1 MQGFIRCRNG
11 EELRNEDWDEK
22 RKWLPYFDFLKT
34 DAAEAETLTGTDD
47 RREAAKILYSWGAKE
62 ILISYNTEMLV
73 YDGKEFYTEPV
84 KSRNFSGRTGR
95 GDTVFSSYI
104 ARRMLG
110 DTPGEALLFATAL
123 VSLKMETPGPA
134 RCTKEDVSAY
144 IKEFYQS
151 DYNGGKKMKIRVGV
165 AGYGTIGQ
173 RLADGVAMQG
183 DMELVGI
190 ADLAPTLS
198 LKALRENDMIGANG
212 VKYDLYLV
220 EGADPEAFKEADI
233 PVAGTFDEL
242 CQKVDV
248 MLDSAPGGV
257 GAKNK
262 EKYYEKYGVKAIFQG
277 GEKNSVADVF
287 FHGYANY
294 EKGLGQ
300 NYLKLTSCNTT
311 GLIRSVDCLDREFGI
326 EKVAI
331 TIIRRVADPGDYH
344 RGLTNAL
351 QMEKAPSHQ
360 AVDLM
365 TIMPHIEATGILVHT
380 PVTHGHII
388 TVVATAKNGRKLH
401 KEEVLAAFQKH
412 PRIRVVTID
421 EGFKGNASLFKYA
434 RDLGN
439 RRGDMYEIGL
449 WADSI
454 VESGNDIMY
463 AINIP
468 QESVTIP
475 ETIDGIR
482 AAMKMQLTREEA
494 TAETNKYLN
503 IGKFKR

>member
-1 MQGFIRCRNG
+1 M
-11 EELRNEDWDEK
+11 
-22 RKWLPYFDFLKT
+22 
-34 DAAEAETLTGTDD
+34 
-47 RREAAKILYSWGAKE
+47 AKIK
-62 ILISYNTEMLV
+62 
-73 YDGKEFYTEPV
+73 
-84 KSRNFSGRTGR
+84 
-95 GDTVFSSYI
+95 
-104 ARRMLG
+104 
-110 DTPGEALLFATAL
+110 
-123 VSLKMETPGPA
+123 
-134 RCTKEDVSAY
+134 
-144 IKEFYQS
+144 
-151 DYNGGKKMKIRVGV
+151 VGV

-198 LKALRENDMIGANG
+198 IQALRENDMVGANG
-212 VKYDLYLV
+212 VRYNLYLV
-220 EGADPEAFKEADI
+220 DGADPEAFQAKDI
-233 PVAGTFDEL
+233 PVAGTFEDL
-242 CQKVDV
+242 LDQVDII
-248 MLDSAPGGV
+248 LDSSPGGV

-262 EKYYEKYGVKAIFQG
+262 ELYLKKGVKAIFQG
-277 GEKNSVADVF
+277 GEKNAVADVF

-294 EKGLGQ
+294 EKGLGVD
-300 NYLKLTSCNTT
+300 YLKLTSCNTT
-311 GLIRSVDCLDREFGI
+311 GLIRTVDCLDRAYGL

-360 AVDLM
+360 ALDLM
-365 TIMPHIEATGILVHT
+365 TIMPHVNATGILVHT

-388 TVVATAKNGRKLH
+388 TVLATAKDGKKIT
-401 KEEVLAAFQKH
+401 KEMALETFQKH
-412 PRIRVVTID
+412 PRIRVVSID

-449 WADSI
+449 WEDSI
-454 VESGNDIMY
+454 VESGNDVMY

-475 ETIDGIR
+475 ETIDAIR
-482 AAMKMQLTREEA
+482 ASMRLQLTRDEG
-494 TAETNKYLN
+494 TAKTNQYLG
-503 IGKFKR
+503 IGKFKK

>member
-1 MQGFIRCRNG
+1 M
-11 EELRNEDWDEK
+11 K
-22 RKWLPYFDFLKT
+22 
-34 DAAEAETLTGTDD
+34 
-47 RREAAKILYSWGAKE
+47 
-62 ILISYNTEMLV
+62 
-73 YDGKEFYTEPV
+73 
-84 KSRNFSGRTGR
+84 
-95 GDTVFSSYI
+95 
-104 ARRMLG
+104 
-110 DTPGEALLFATAL
+110 
-123 VSLKMETPGPA
+123 
-134 RCTKEDVSAY
+134 
-144 IKEFYQS
+144 
-151 DYNGGKKMKIRVGV
+151 KIRVGV

-173 RLADGVAMQG
+173 RLADGVAMQE

-198 LKALRENDMIGANG
+198 LQALQENDMIGANG
-212 VKYDLYLV
+212 VEYKLYLV
-220 EGADPEAFKEADI
+220 DGADEAAFAAKGI
-233 PVAGTFDEL
+233 PVAGSFEDL
-242 CQKVDV
+242 CKNVDI

-262 EKYYEKYGVKAIFQG
+262 ENYYEKYGVKAIFQG

-287 FHGYANY
+287 FHGYANF
-294 EKGLGQ
+294 EKGVDQ

-311 GLIRSVDCLDREFGI
+311 GLVRAVDCLDRLYGV

-351 QMEKAPSHQ
+351 QMDKAPNHQ

-365 TIMPHIEATGILVHT
+365 TIMPHVNATGILVHT

-388 TVVATAKNGRKLH
+388 TVLVTGKDGKKITRDMAL
-401 KEEVLAAFQKH
+401 EAFRSH
-412 PRIRVVTID
+412 PRIRTVTID
-421 EGFKGNASLFKYA
+421 EGFKGNASFFKYA

-449 WADSI
+449 WEDSV
-454 VESGNDIMY
+454 VESGNDIMF

-482 AAMKMQLTREEA
+482 AATGMQKTREEG
-494 TAETNKYLN
+494 TAMTNKYLK
-503 IGKFKR
+503 IGKKKI

>member
-1 MQGFIRCRNG
+1 MN
-11 EELRNEDWDEK
+11 
-22 RKWLPYFDFLKT
+22 
-34 DAAEAETLTGTDD
+34 
-47 RREAAKILYSWGAKE
+47 KIK
-62 ILISYNTEMLV
+62 
-73 YDGKEFYTEPV
+73 
-84 KSRNFSGRTGR
+84 
-95 GDTVFSSYI
+95 
-104 ARRMLG
+104 
-110 DTPGEALLFATAL
+110 
-123 VSLKMETPGPA
+123 
-134 RCTKEDVSAY
+134 
-144 IKEFYQS
+144 
-151 DYNGGKKMKIRVGV
+151 VGV

-173 RLADGVAMQG
+173 RLADGVAMQE

-198 LKALRENDMIGANG
+198 LQALRERDMIGANN
-212 VKYDLYLV
+212 VKYNVYLV
-220 EGADPEAFKEADI
+220 DGADKDAFAAKDI
-233 PVAGTFDEL
+233 PVAGSFEEL
-242 CQKVDV
+242 CSKVDI
-248 MLDSAPGGV
+248 MLDSSPGGV

-262 EKYYEKYGVKAIFQG
+262 EIYQRLGVKAIFQG

-287 FHGYANY
+287 FHGYANF
-294 EKGLGQ
+294 EKGV
-300 NYLKLTSCNTT
+300 NKDYLKLTSCNTT
-311 GLIRSVDCLDREFGI
+311 GLIRTVDCLDREFGI

-351 QMEKAPSHQ
+351 QMDKAPSHQ

-365 TIMPHIEATGILVHT
+365 TIMPHVEATGILVHT

-388 TVVATAKNGRKLH
+388 TVLASGKDGKKIT
-401 KEEVLAAFQKH
+401 KEEALAAFQKH
-412 PRIRVVTID
+412 PRIRVVSID

-449 WADSI
+449 WEDSI

-475 ETIDGIR
+475 ETMDAIR
-482 AAMKMQLTREEA
+482 AATGMQTTREEG
-494 TAETNKYLN
+494 TAMTNKYLG
-503 IGKFKR
+503 IGKFKK